1 MIITQSTCLSDA
13 EHTYALLKSFAGLW
27 RTSNKYKLCPTKID
41 RSLPRGLFCH
51 EKLQDVLVGRGKS
64 CSCFKIEIFPPCFCF
79 LSSDNRT
86 SLCPFVL
93 PLSPSPPLPKKAA
106 CGFFHGFFYNLEKYF
121 PFHKF
126 STPAVNNRT
135 SPLVSLTPA
144 VNRTSFCPSVL
155 PPCPFFLPKK
165 AACGFFHNF
174 F

>member
-1 MIITQSTCLSDA
+1 MF
-13 EHTYALLKSFAGLW
+13 Y
-27 RTSNKYKLCPTKID
+27 
-41 RSLPRGLFCH
+41 H

-155 PPCPFFLPKK
+155 PPCPFFLRLRLFPQLLLGFKK
-165 AACGFFHNF
+165 YSPFHNF
-174 F
+174 PTPYFLLSFCPPPLSQSRLRLFPQLLLGFKEIFPLS